1 MRYLDIENWNRKSH
15 FNHFKSLK
23 NPFYGV
29 TVNVDVTQIYK
40 KSKAEKRS
48 FFVYYLHACLKALN
62 GIENFKYRIQDDKI
76 AIIDVIHASATI
88 ARKDHTFGFS
98 FIHFVDDFE
107 TFHQNFLK
115 EKERIQNSTDLFP
128 LINSDECIYCSAL
141 PWFSFTSQIE
151 PESGQKDDSI
161 PRLAFGKT
169 FTENNQL
176 KMPVA
181 ITVNHALVD
190 GYHLGLFFKEYQ
202 SQLDKNN

>member
-1 MRYLDIENWNRKSH
+1 MKYLDIENWNRKLH
-15 FNHFKSLK
+15 FNHFKSLQ

-29 TVNVDVTQIYK
+29 TVNVDVTHAYQ
-40 KSKAEKRS
+40 KSKEDKIS

-62 GIENFKYRIQDDKI
+62 TIDNFKYRIKDDKVV
-76 AIIDVIHASATI
+76 IIDVIHASATI

-98 FIHFVDDFE
+98 FIHFADEITVFN
-107 TFHQNFLK
+107 QNFLK
-115 EKERIQNSTDLFP
+115 EKERILNSEDLFP

-151 PESGQKDDSI
+151 PNAGLKDDSI

-169 FTENNQL
+169 FKVGNTL

>member
-1 MRYLDIENWNRKSH
+1 MRYLDVENWNRKLH

-29 TVNVDVTQIYK
+29 TVNVNVTQVYK
-40 KSKAEKRS
+40 KSKAKKSS

-62 GIENFKYRIQDDKI
+62 SVENFKYRIQGDKI
-76 AIIDVIHASATI
+76 AICNTIHASATI

-98 FIHFVDDFE
+98 FIHFDDDLDIFN
-107 TFHQNFLK
+107 QNFLK
-115 EKERIQNSTDLFP
+115 EKERIENSKELFP
-128 LINSDECIYCSAL
+128 PINSNECIYCSAL

-151 PESGQKDDSI
+151 PESGQKNDSI
-161 PRLAFGKT
+161 PRLAFGKI
-169 FTENNQL
+169 FTEDNQL

-202 SQLDKNN
+202 RQLDKNN